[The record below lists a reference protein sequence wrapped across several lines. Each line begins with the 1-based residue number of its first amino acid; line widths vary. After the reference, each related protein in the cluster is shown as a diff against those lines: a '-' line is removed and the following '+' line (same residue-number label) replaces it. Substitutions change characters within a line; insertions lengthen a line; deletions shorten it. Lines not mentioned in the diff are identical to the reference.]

1 MLSGRLGRERMT
13 HLKRSLAFFLA
24 VGALALAPACSS
36 NNTTTPTGPTQLVIE
51 DITVGTGATAAVG
64 DRLNVNYALTLLDGT
79 AVESGPFTFVL
90 GAGQVIP
97 GWDQGLVGMKVG
109 GRRRLTIPPSLA
121 YGSQGSGKIPPNA
134 TIVFVIDLISI
145 GK

>member
-1 MLSGRLGRERMT
+1 MGRERMT
-13 HLKRSLAFFLA
+13 HLKRLAASFMT
-24 VGALALAPACSS
+24 VGAIALVSACSS

-51 DITVGTGATAAVG
+51 DIVVGTGATAAVG
-64 DRLNVNYALTLLDGT
+64 DTLSVNYALTLLDGT
-79 AVESGPFTFVL
+79 PVESGPYTFVL

-109 GRRRLTIPPSLA
+109 GKRRLTIPPGLA

-134 TIVFVIDLISI
+134 TIVFVIDLLSI
-145 GK
+145 AGK